1 MGSDNIEC
9 LHMCTEIRNTN
20 IPKIK
25 GNLLAKY
32 EYVGCECNVCSFGQF
47 AIPANN
53 IICLLEFELL
63 WK

>member
-9 LHMCTEIRNTN
+9 LHMCTEIHNIN

-32 EYVGCECNVCSFGQF
+32 EYVCNVCSFGQF